1 MKNQTNLPSKKK
13 KLNDTIWLRY
23 DSGQIQANT
32 NQNLVSMKNLL
43 DTTGKG
49 FCLAKFTQVTMH
61 LGTGMT
67 HACHHPVPHKIP
79 IEEIN
84 DNPAALFNTKHLK
97 HARKEMLSGERPSE
111 CDYCWRI
118 EDSNGVSDRF
128 FKSLEPWAAE
138 HHDEVIES
146 NPDNDYYP
154 SYLEVDFSNVC
165 NFKCLYCGPEYSTIW
180 VEDLKQKGP
189 IKLLEGT
196 DQVQWAQGYQ
206 KNLDTLAYKNREFNP
221 YVDAFWKWFPEAY
234 KHLKVYRIT
243 GGEPLLS
250 KETLKSMDWFIDNPN
265 RELEFS
271 INTNLCAPDKLWDQF
286 LEKVQ
291 YLTTQDCIK
300 KFTVFTSV
308 DAWGKKAEYIRPGLD
323 FELFKKRYEQLLEIP
338 NVRATVMCTF
348 NILSITSLKELL
360 EWQLK
365 LKRKY
370 NNSNM
375 AASWEIDHGISLNDE
390 GKSFAERQQRN
401 PDHDSVVGID
411 LPYLRQ
417 PWYLDAQYVTKELV
431 QEYLIPAVNF
441 MAKNTAQHIW
451 NSHQG
456 FEDYELEK
464 LKRIVIQILTKIKT
478 NEEKDSDDT
487 ILNRAK
493 FYEFVNKIDDRS
505 GSNFLETF
513 PEMKEFYNLCRSMRS
528 SDLIREVNHG

>member
-1 MKNQTNLPSKKK
+1 
-13 KLNDTIWLRY
+13 
-23 DSGQIQANT
+23 
-32 NQNLVSMKNLL
+32 
-43 DTTGKG
+43 
-49 FCLAKFTQVTMH
+49 
-61 LGTGMT
+61 
-67 HACHHPVPHKIP
+67 
-79 IEEIN
+79 
-84 DNPAALFNTKHLK
+84 
-97 HARKEMLSGERPSE
+97 
-111 CDYCWRI
+111 
-118 EDSNGVSDRF
+118 
-128 FKSLEPWAAE
+128 
-138 HHDEVIES
+138 
-146 NPDNDYYP
+146 
-154 SYLEVDFSNVC
+154 
-165 NFKCLYCGPEYSTIW
+165 
-180 VEDLKQKGP
+180 
-189 IKLLEGT
+189 
-196 DQVQWAQGYQ
+196 
-206 KNLDTLAYKNREFNP
+206 
-221 YVDAFWKWFPEAY
+221 
-234 KHLKVYRIT
+234 
-243 GGEPLLS
+243 
-250 KETLKSMDWFIDNPN
+250 MDWFIDNPN

-286 LEKVQ
+286 LEKIS
-291 YLTTQDCIK
+291 YLTTQNCIK

-323 FELFKKRYEQLLEIP
+323 FELFKTRYEQLLEIP

-375 AASWEIDHGISLNDE
+375 AASWEMDHGISLNDE
-390 GKSFAERQQRN
+390 GNSFAERKKRN

-417 PWYLDAQYVTKELV
+417 PWYLDAQYITKDLV